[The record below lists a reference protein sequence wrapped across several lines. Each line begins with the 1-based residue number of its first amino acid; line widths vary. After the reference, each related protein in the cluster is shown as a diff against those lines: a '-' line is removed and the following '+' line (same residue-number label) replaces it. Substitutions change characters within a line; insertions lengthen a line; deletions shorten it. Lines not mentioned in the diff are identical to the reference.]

1 MRPLFI
7 RTGLGAKL
15 SLLTGISVA
24 ALFLLFTFLMS
35 NKASQLQETLAM
47 EDLRNQTTGVVSM
60 VEMFNSSISEEVES
74 YTRLFSSFLPQPLAV
89 DPQQRREI
97 SGIDVPLFKGGDIE
111 LHNNNAI
118 ADDFLQ
124 RTGAIATIF
133 VRSNSDFVRVA
144 TSLRKEDGERAIGTR
159 LEKTSPAFTSIM
171 KGEVYRGQALLF
183 GKRYITQYQPVKD
196 ASGNVIAIL
205 FVGVDISRSWDVMR
219 SKILDHKLGDNGH
232 IFVLD
237 RNEGDDYGSYLFHDT
252 EEGKRPQWDEND
264 LQTLLKTAKARWNAK
279 VKMVARC

>member
-133 VRSNSDFVRVA
+133 VRSTVISSAWPPRCVKRMASAQLVPA
-144 TSLRKEDGERAIGTR
+144 WKKPAR
-159 LEKTSPAFTSIM
+159 LSPQS
-171 KGEVYRGQALLF
+171 
-183 GKRYITQYQPVKD
+183 
-196 ASGNVIAIL
+196 
-205 FVGVDISRSWDVMR
+205 
-219 SKILDHKLGDNGH
+219 
-232 IFVLD
+232 
-237 RNEGDDYGSYLFHDT
+237 
-252 EEGKRPQWDEND
+252 
-264 LQTLLKTAKARWNAK
+264 
-279 VKMVARC
+279 